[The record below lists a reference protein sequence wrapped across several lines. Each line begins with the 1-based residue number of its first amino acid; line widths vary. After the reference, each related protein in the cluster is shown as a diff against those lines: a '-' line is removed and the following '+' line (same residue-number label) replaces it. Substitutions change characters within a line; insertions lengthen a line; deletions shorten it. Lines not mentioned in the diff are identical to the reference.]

1 MALFRLHRGGL
12 AESLETVTQVASLN
26 EVQEY
31 CNYPALGWLP
41 TDLECS
47 FYSHDKRLNDWYDT
61 YIVTGIVQNQRV
73 VLGFSNEEIKY
84 I

>member
-41 TDLECS
+41 TDLECR
-47 FYSHDKRLNDWYDT
+47 FYAHDKRMDAWNDT
-61 YIVTGIVQNQRV
+61 YIITGTIQGQRV
-73 VLGFSNEEIKY
+73 VMGFSNEELK
-84 I
+84 